1 MASSYTTNL
10 GFEKQTDGENSSTWG
25 QKVNTVFDLIED
37 AIAGVGSISMTADAN
52 KTLTD
57 TDGAADESRSAILEF
72 TSTLS
77 LTATRSIIVPT
88 SGKIYVVKNG
98 TTGGQSLT
106 ITTVSGTGVTVA
118 NGDIKIVYCNGT
130 NILEAGA
137 ADQTAAEIKT
147 LLENGIDSIHY
158 VDGSIDNEHIADNAI
173 DSEHYADGSIDTAHI
188 ADDQITVA
196 KMATNSIDSDQ
207 YVDGSI
213 DNAHMAANSIDSD
226 QYVDGSIDNAHM
238 AANSIDSDQYVDG
251 SIDNAHMAAN
261 SIDSDQY
268 VDGSIDAAHLSATL
282 GDLRR
287 GVTHVGRDAN
297 DHIQIDT
304 NMIRFYID
312 GVNVMSCDASGNII
326 AKGNVTAYGTPA

>member
-10 GFEKQTDGENSSTWG
+10 GLEKQADGENSSTWG
-25 QKVNTVFDLIED
+25 QKVNVVFDLIED
-37 AIAGVGSISMTADAN
+37 AISDIGAISMTADAN
-52 KTLTD
+52 KTLSD
-57 TDGAADESRSAILEF
+57 TDGAADESRSAVLEF

-88 SGKIYVVKNG
+88 SGKIYIVKNG
-98 TTGGQSLT
+98 TTGSQSLI
-106 ITTVSGTGVTVA
+106 ITTVSGTGITVA
-118 NGDIKIVYCNGT
+118 NGDVRIVYCDGT
-130 NILEAGA
+130 NVVEAGA
-137 ADQTAAEIKT
+137 ADQTASEIKT

-158 VDGSIDNEHIADNAI
+158 VDGSIDNEHIADDAI
-173 DSEHYADGSIDTAHI
+173 DSEHYAAGSIDTAHI
-188 ADDQITVA
+188 ADAQITVA
-196 KMATNSIDSDQ
+196 KMATNSVDSDQ

-213 DNAHMAANSIDSD
+213 DAIHLAADIITGTKIADDAIDSEHYAAGSIDNEHIADDAIDSEH
-226 QYVDGSIDNAHM
+226 YVDGS
-238 AANSIDSDQYVDG
+238 V
-251 SIDNAHMAAN
+251 
-261 SIDSDQY
+261 
-268 VDGSIDAAHLSATL
+268 DAAHLSATL

-326 AKGNVTAYGTPA
+326 AKGNITAYSTPA

>member
-1 MASSYTTNL
+1 
-10 GFEKQTDGENSSTWG
+10 
-25 QKVNTVFDLIED
+25 
-37 AIAGVGSISMTADAN
+37 
-52 KTLTD
+52 
-57 TDGAADESRSAILEF
+57 
-72 TSTLS
+72 
-77 LTATRSIIVPT
+77 
-88 SGKIYVVKNG
+88 
-98 TTGGQSLT
+98 
-106 ITTVSGTGVTVA
+106 
-118 NGDIKIVYCNGT
+118 
-130 NILEAGA
+130 
-137 ADQTAAEIKT
+137 
-147 LLENGIDSIHY
+147 
-158 VDGSIDNEHIADNAI
+158 
-173 DSEHYADGSIDTAHI
+173 
-188 ADDQITVA
+188 
-196 KMATNSIDSDQ
+196 
-207 YVDGSI
+207 
-213 DNAHMAANSIDSD
+213 
-226 QYVDGSIDNAHM
+226 M

>member
-10 GFEKQTDGENSSTWG
+10 GFEKQGDGENASTWG
-25 QKVNTVFDLIED
+25 VKVNTVFDLIED
-37 AIAGVGSISMTADAN
+37 AIAGVGSISMTADAD

-57 TDGAADESRSAILEF
+57 IDGAVDESRSAVLEF

-88 SGKIYVVKNG
+88 SGKIYIVKNG

-106 ITTVSGTGVTVA
+106 ITTVSGTGVTIA
-118 NGDIKIVYCNGT
+118 NGDIRIVYCDGT

-196 KMATNSIDSDQ
+196 KMADNS
-207 YVDGSI
+207 V
-213 DNAHMAANSIDSD
+213 
-226 QYVDGSIDNAHM
+226 
-238 AANSIDSDQYVDG
+238 
-251 SIDNAHMAAN
+251 
-261 SIDSDQY
+261 DSDQY

>member
-1 MASSYTTNL
+1 MASTYTPNL
-10 GFEKQTDGENSSTWG
+10 GLEKQADGENSSTWG
-25 QKVNTVFDLIED
+25 QKVNVVFDLLED
-37 AIAGVGSISMTADAN
+37 AITGVGSISMTSDAN

-57 TDGAADESRSAILEF
+57 TDGAVDESRSAILEF

-88 SGKIYVVKNG
+88 SGKIYVIKNG
-98 TTGGQSLT
+98 TTGSQSLT

-118 NGDIKIVYCNGT
+118 NGDVRIVYCDGT

-137 ADQTAAEIKT
+137 TAQTASEIKT

-158 VDGSIDNEHIADNAI
+158 VDGSIDNEHIADDAI
-173 DSEHYADGSIDTAHI
+173 DSEHY
-188 ADDQITVA
+188 
-196 KMATNSIDSDQ
+196 
-207 YVDGSI
+207 VDGS
-213 DNAHMAANSIDSD
+213 
-226 QYVDGSIDNAHM
+226 V
-238 AANSIDSDQYVDG
+238 
-251 SIDNAHMAAN
+251 
-261 SIDSDQY
+261 
-268 VDGSIDAAHLSATL
+268 DAAHLSATL

-287 GVTHVGRDAN
+287 GVTHIGRDAN

-304 NMIRFYID
+304 DMIRFYID

>member
-10 GFEKQTDGENSSTWG
+10 GFEKQGDGENASTWG
-25 QKVNTVFDLIED
+25 VKVNTVFDLIED
-37 AIAGVGSISMTADAN
+37 AIAGVGSISMTADAD

-57 TDGAADESRSAILEF
+57 IDGAVDESRSAVLEF

-88 SGKIYVVKNG
+88 SGKIYIVKNG

-106 ITTVSGTGVTVA
+106 ITTVSGTGVTIA
-118 NGDIKIVYCNGT
+118 NGDIRIVYCDGT

-196 KMATNSIDSDQ
+196 KMADNSVDSDQ

-213 DNAHMAANSIDSD
+213 DTAHIADDQITVAKMADNS
-226 QYVDGSIDNAHM
+226 V
-238 AANSIDSDQYVDG
+238 
-251 SIDNAHMAAN
+251 
-261 SIDSDQY
+261 DSDQY

>member
-213 DNAHMAANSIDSD
+213 DNAHMAVNSVDSD
-226 QYVDGSIDNAHM
+226 QYVDGSIDTAHI
-238 AANSIDSDQYVDG
+238 ADDQITV
-251 SIDNAHMAAN
+251 AKMAAN